1 MWPFTFNSKRK
12 RHHFLTH
19 HAHKDHSTPMGFP
32 LTIPRFV
39 SVFTFSHFPE
49 IPICFYLFL
58 VGFVQ
63 LFVQLDDH
71 YLWELRLFY
80 PQVCL
85 CFPLSLSRFLMP
97 ISALVSLINH
107 GFVEIV
113 LLLDI
118 SYYTHDFF
126 VIHVWFYFAFDFLLG
141 YFFGYTSYFTICMI
155 YWVGKHSLNC

>member
-1 MWPFTFNSKRK
+1 MTFLFQFKEKEAPFLKSSCPQRPLHSYGISSHHPQVCLCF
-12 RHHFLTH
+12 HFL
-19 HAHKDHSTPMGFP
+19 PFFP
-32 LTIPRFV
+32 KYQFV
-39 SVFTFSHFPE
+39 F
-49 IPICFYLFL
+49 ICFLWVL
-58 VGFVQ
+58 CS
-63 LFVQLDDH
+63 LMIH

-85 CFPLSLSRFLMP
+85 YFPLSLSQFLMP

-126 VIHVWFYFAFDFLLG
+126 VIHV
-141 YFFGYTSYFTICMI
+141 
-155 YWVGKHSLNC
+155 